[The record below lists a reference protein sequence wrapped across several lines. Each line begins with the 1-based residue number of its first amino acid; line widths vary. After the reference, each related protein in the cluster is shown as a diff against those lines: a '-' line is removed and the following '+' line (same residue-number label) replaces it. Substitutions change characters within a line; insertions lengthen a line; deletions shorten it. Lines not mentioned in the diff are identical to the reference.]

1 MKQLDFTNSLNLKSI
16 LKSALAAILTLAL
29 ELLIVTFIIQLISGF
44 YQVAVNH
51 QLNVF
56 DLTILSTFTGAVCG
70 VIISKAMS
78 IYRFFRRLFD
88 HSKKGGSDER

>member
-1 MKQLDFTNSLNLKSI
+1 MKQLDFTNGLNIKSI
-16 LKSALAAILTLAL
+16 LKAVLAAILALAL

-44 YQVAVNH
+44 YQVVVNH

-88 HSKKGGSDER
+88 RSKKGDLDER

>member
-1 MKQLDFTNSLNLKSI
+1 MKKIDFTNSFNFKSI
-16 LKSALAAILTLAL
+16 LKAVLAAILTLAL

-44 YQVAVNH
+44 YQVAVDH

-70 VIISKAMS
+70 VVISKAMS
-78 IYRFFRRLFD
+78 IYRFFRKVFNR
-88 HSKKGGSDER
+88 SKKGDADER

>member
-1 MKQLDFTNSLNLKSI
+1 MKQLDFTNNLNIKSI
-16 LKSALAAILTLAL
+16 LKSVLAAILTLAL

-44 YQVAVNH
+44 YQVAVSH

-78 IYRFFRRLFD
+78 IYRFFRRVFD
-88 HSKKGGSDER
+88 RSKKGDQDER